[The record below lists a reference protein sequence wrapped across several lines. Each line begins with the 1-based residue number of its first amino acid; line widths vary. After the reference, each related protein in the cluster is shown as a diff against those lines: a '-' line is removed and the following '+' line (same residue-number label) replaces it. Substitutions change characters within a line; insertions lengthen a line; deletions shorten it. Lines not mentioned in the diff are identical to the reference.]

1 MSCQESE
8 ARSYGGKP
16 GPASEAVRPEQGGH
30 TAWLRLWLRHKQVSL
45 LPPGCEE
52 CLGINVD
59 TRCSEGRAVK
69 AADVTLGSENKNT
82 PAPAPR
88 ERKRGSCH

>member
-8 ARSYGGKP
+8 ARSYGGKLGRVVTQP
-16 GPASEAVRPEQGGH
+16 GSDSGSDTNKFHFCLPGAKS
-30 TAWLRLWLRHKQVSL
+30 VSVFIL
-45 LPPGCEE
+45 T
-52 CLGINVD
+52 I
-59 TRCSEGRAVK
+59 SAEGRVVK

-88 ERKRGSCH
+88 ERKSCH